1 MKTKRIWSIEEKISK
16 TNLKK
21 RVIIVG
27 GGFGGITAM
36 HALKKQ
42 LGHNIDVVLIDFR
55 AATLNKPRLPDV
67 AIKGENV
74 EHVRFLMKDAVKHD
88 GYLLI
93 QETVER
99 IDPKQKKIYL
109 KEGGIEIYD
118 YLVLAPGV
126 KKNYSGIDGFREH
139 GYSICDDIQAP
150 RLWRRLQLFKGG
162 PIFIGSMPY
171 KSGNRVDAPK
181 LLAPCEG
188 PVGEIMFMLNDFLKK
203 KGVGDIS
210 PVTAFSPAK
219 IFFEDVGEKVRN
231 DVGKIMKDEGIGLI
245 TEKTVLKLDANHIY
259 FTDGTSEQCALAIIL
274 PEYKPYDFIA
284 KSGLGDDA
292 GFVPTDQQMRH
303 LDFSEI
309 FAVGDATSLSVPK
322 LGHIAVMQADIAA
335 KTIANELGKK
345 VKIPK
350 FDPAILCIMER
361 DNYQATMIYSNV
373 LYKGKLD
380 KTLNGPIAF
389 GMKWSFDFYYNF
401 TRGHRPPEFVEKLL
415 VNHLKKGRKTK
426 KYLI

>member
-1 MKTKRIWSIEEKISK
+1 MYNKGTNSMKKRI
-16 TNLKK
+16 
-21 RVIIVG
+21 IIVG

-42 LGHNIDVVLIDFR
+42 LGHNIDVVLIDYR
-55 AATLNKPRLPDV
+55 SETLNKPRLPDV

-74 EHVRFLMKDAVKHD
+74 EHVRFLMKDAVKQD

-93 QETVER
+93 QETVLK
-99 IDPKQKKIYL
+99 IDALAKKVYL
-109 KEGGIEIYD
+109 KEGGIETYD
-118 YLVLAPGV
+118 YLILAPGIE
-126 KKNYSGIDGFREH
+126 KHYSGIDGFREF

-150 RLWRRLQLFKGG
+150 RLWRKLQSFKGG
-162 PIFIGSMPY
+162 PVFIGSMPY
-171 KSGNRVDAPK
+171 KSGSRVDAPK

-188 PVGEIMFMLNDFLKK
+188 PVGEIMFLLNDFLKK
-203 KGVGDIS
+203 KGLGDSS

-231 DVGKIMKDEGIGLI
+231 NVGKIMKSEGIGLI
-245 TEKTVLKLDANHIY
+245 TEKTVLRLDANHIY
-259 FTDGTSEQCALAIIL
+259 FTDGTSEKCALAIIL
-274 PEYKPYDFIA
+274 PEYKPYDFII
-284 KSGLGDDA
+284 KSGLGDEA
-292 GFVPTDQQMRH
+292 GFIPTDEQMRH
-303 LDFSEI
+303 LDFPKI

-322 LGHIAVMQADIAA
+322 LGHIAVVQADIAVKA
-335 KTIANELGKK
+335 IANELGKK

-380 KTLNGPIAF
+380 ETLNGPVAF

-401 TRGHRPPEFVEKLL
+401 TRGHMPPEFAEKLL
-415 VNHLKKGRKTK
+415 VNHLRKKTK
-426 KYLI
+426 KV